1 METGRVIH
9 GRYLLQRL
17 IQQTAFC
24 CVYQGM
30 DQRLQRAVAVKS
42 VFPAHSTAYRAAVKM
57 TANFSHQHI
66 LGLYDLVIE
75 PEALYVVQE
84 YVDGDAF
91 EVLVKAQLSP
101 FEIAEAGW
109 QICLA
114 LMYAGSSSR
123 RVCHGDLT
131 PAALVREP
139 RIKPPGELTPSAL
152 TNERQWT
159 IRINNFALPTDQAY
173 FERWSVMGGDGVAL
187 LETELPWGQQSEE
200 RKADD
205 TRAVGLLLYQL
216 LTGTQEPPADGRL
229 RFTRGTPPELCE
241 TLARAIVRQHPQ
253 NINTPDVLYTH
264 LKMLAE
270 ALEPVP
276 APVEEPAVRQFS
288 PVGVGR
294 PGPSLPFRD
303 TERGGR
309 SLSSFSGQ
317 LPRVSVTPSDPTVAN
332 APFLPPGQKLNNTL
346 PNSPGKPSPAL
357 IILLIGL
364 IAFGLF
370 FAIGYFLGH
379 ALIH

>member
-17 IQQTAFC
+17 IKQTAFC
-24 CVYQGM
+24 GVYQGM
-30 DQRLQRAVAVKS
+30 DQRLQRAVAIKS
-42 VFPAHSTAYRAAVKM
+42 VLPAYITAYRTALKM

-84 YVDGDAF
+84 YVDGDTF
-91 EVLVKAQLSP
+91 EVLVQAQLSP

-109 QICLA
+109 QMCLA

-131 PAALVREP
+131 P
-139 RIKPPGELTPSAL
+139 SAIMR
-152 TNERQWT
+152 ERQGA
-159 IRINNFALPTDQAY
+159 IRINNFALPGNRAY
-173 FERWSVMGGDGVAL
+173 FEKWSVMGGEGVPL
-187 LETELPWGQQSEE
+187 LETDMPWGQQSEE

-216 LTGTQEPPADGRL
+216 LTGTQEPPTDGRL
-229 RFTRGTPPELCE
+229 RFSRGVPPELCE

-253 NINTPDVLYTH
+253 NINTPEALYTH

-276 APVEEPAVRQFS
+276 APVEEPVMRQFS
-288 PVGVGR
+288 PAAAGKVGS
-294 PGPSLPFRD
+294 PLPVRD
-303 TERGGR
+303 SERGGR
-309 SLSSFSGQ
+309 SLSSYSGQ
-317 LPRVSVTPSDPTVAN
+317 MPRIESTPSDPTVAN
-332 APFLPPGQKLNNTL
+332 VPFTPLSQPTNPPAPL
-346 PNSPGKPSPAL
+346 SSGKPSPAL
-357 IILLIGL
+357 IVLLIGL

-370 FAIGYFLGH
+370 FAVGYFLGH

>member
-17 IQQTAFC
+17 IKQTAFC

-42 VFPAHSTAYRAAVKM
+42 VFPAHVTAYRTAMKM

-84 YVDGDAF
+84 YVDGENF
-91 EVLVKAQLSP
+91 ETLVKAQLSP

-109 QICLA
+109 QMCLA

-131 PAALVREP
+131 PSAIVRE
-139 RIKPPGELTPSAL
+139 RHGA
-152 TNERQWT
+152 
-159 IRINNFALPTDQAY
+159 IRMNNFALPTNLAY
-173 FERWSVMGGDGVAL
+173 FEKWSHVGGEGVAL
-187 LETELPWGQQSEE
+187 LETEMSWGQQSEA

-205 TRAVGLLLYQL
+205 TRAVGLLLYQI
-216 LTGTQEPPADGRL
+216 LTSTMEPQPDGRL
-229 RFTRGTPPELCE
+229 RFSRGTPPELCE

-253 NINTPDVLYTH
+253 NINTPEALYTQF
-264 LKMLAE
+264 KTLAE
-270 ALEPVP
+270 ALEPAP
-276 APVEEPAVRQFS
+276 APVEEPLARQFS
-288 PVGVGR
+288 PAGVGKIGS
-294 PGPSLPFRD
+294 PLPARGS
-303 TERGGR
+303 ERGGR
-309 SLSSFSGQ
+309 SLSSYSGQ
-317 LPRVSVTPSDPTVAN
+317 LPRIEATPSDPTVAN
-332 APFLPPGQKLNNTL
+332 APFTEPRQPLGQPLAT
-346 PNSPGKPSPAL
+346 SASKPSPTL
-357 IILLIGL
+357 IIFLLGL
-364 IAFGLF
+364 LAFGCF

-379 ALIH
+379 TLIH

>member
-17 IQQTAFC
+17 IKQTAFC

-42 VFPAHSTAYRAAVKM
+42 VFPAHITAYRTALKM

-84 YVDGDAF
+84 YVDGDGF
-91 EVLVKAQLSP
+91 ETLLQAQLSP
-101 FEIAEAGW
+101 FEIAEVGW
-109 QICLA
+109 QMCLA

-131 PAALVREP
+131 P
-139 RIKPPGELTPSAL
+139 SAL
-152 TNERQWT
+152 IRERGGS
-159 IRINNFALPTDQAY
+159 IRINNFALPVNMAY
-173 FERWSVMGGDGVAL
+173 FEKWSVMGGDGVAL
-187 LETELPWGQQSEE
+187 LEADLPWGQQSEE

-216 LTGTQEPPADGRL
+216 LTGAQEPQADGRL
-229 RFTRGTPPELCE
+229 RFSRGTPPELCE
-241 TLARAIVRQHPQ
+241 TVARAIVRQHPQ
-253 NINTPDVLYTH
+253 NINTPEAFYTQ
-264 LKMLAE
+264 LKTLAE
-270 ALEPVP
+270 ALEPAP
-276 APVEEPAVRQFS
+276 APAEEALMRQFS
-288 PVGVGR
+288 AAGAGKLGSPL
-294 PGPSLPFRD
+294 PSRD

-309 SLSSFSGQ
+309 SLSSYSGP
-317 LPRVSVTPSDPTVAN
+317 LPRVEALPSDPTVAN
-332 APFLPPGQKLNNTL
+332 APFTT
-346 PNSPGKPSPAL
+346 PNQPLHGPFSTSTGKPSPTL
-357 IILLIGL
+357 IVLLIGL

-370 FAIGYFLGH
+370 FAIGYFLGN

>member
-1 METGRVIH
+1 VETGRVIH

-17 IQQTAFC
+17 IKQTAFC
-24 CVYQGM
+24 GVYQGM

-42 VFPAHSTAYRAAVKM
+42 VLPAHITAYRTALKM

-84 YVDGDAF
+84 YVDGDTF
-91 EVLVKAQLSP
+91 DVLVQAQLSP

-109 QICLA
+109 QMCLA

-131 PAALVREP
+131 P
-139 RIKPPGELTPSAL
+139 SAL
-152 TNERQWT
+152 LRDRQGA
-159 IRINNFALPTDQAY
+159 IRINNFALPGNMAY
-173 FERWSVMGGDGVAL
+173 FEKWSVLGGEGVAL
-187 LETELPWGQQSEE
+187 LETEMPWGQQSEE

-205 TRAVGLLLYQL
+205 TRSVGLLLYQL
-216 LTGTQEPPADGRL
+216 LTGTQEPPMDGRL
-229 RFTRGTPPELCE
+229 RFSRSTPPELCE

-253 NINTPDVLYTH
+253 NINTPEALYSH

-270 ALEPVP
+270 ALEPAP
-276 APVEEPAVRQFS
+276 APVEEPMIRQFS
-288 PVGVGR
+288 PAAAGKIGS
-294 PGPSLPFRD
+294 PLPVRD
-303 TERGGR
+303 SASGGR
-309 SLSSFSGQ
+309 SLSSYSGQ
-317 LPRVSVTPSDPTVAN
+317 MPRIESTPSDPTVPN
-332 APFLPPGQKLNNTL
+332 VPFTPLSQFTSPPAPLTTSN
-346 PNSPGKPSPAL
+346 KPSPAL
-357 IILLIGL
+357 IVLLIGL

-370 FAIGYFLGH
+370 FAVGYFLGH

>member
-17 IQQTAFC
+17 IKQTAFC

-42 VFPAHSTAYRAAVKM
+42 VLPAHVTAYRTALKM

-75 PEALYVVQE
+75 PESLYVVQE
-84 YVDGDAF
+84 YVDGDTF
-91 EVLVKAQLSP
+91 ETLVKAQFSP

-109 QICLA
+109 QMCLA

-131 PAALVREP
+131 PAAIMRE
-139 RIKPPGELTPSAL
+139 RSGA
-152 TNERQWT
+152 
-159 IRINNFALPTDQAY
+159 IRINDFALPENVAY
-173 FERWSVMGGDGVAL
+173 FEKWSVMGGEGVAL

-216 LTGTQEPPADGRL
+216 LTGTQEPQPDGRL
-229 RFTRGTPPELCE
+229 RFSRGTPPELCE

-253 NINTPDVLYTH
+253 NINTPEALYNH
-264 LKMLAE
+264 LKTLAE

-276 APVEEPAVRQFS
+276 APVEEPMVRQYSSAGAGKIGS
-288 PVGVGR
+288 PL
-294 PGPSLPFRD
+294 PSRD
-303 TERGGR
+303 SERGGR
-309 SLSSFSGQ
+309 SLSSYSGP
-317 LPRVSVTPSDPTVAN
+317 LPRIELSPSDPTVAN
-332 APFLPPGQKLNNTL
+332 APFIPVNQPTGQPFPQST
-346 PNSPGKPSPAL
+346 GKPSPAL

-364 IAFGLF
+364 LAFGLF
-370 FAIGYFLGH
+370 FAVGYFLGH

>member
-17 IQQTAFC
+17 IKQTAFC

-42 VFPAHSTAYRAAVKM
+42 VFPVHITAYRTALKM

-84 YVDGDAF
+84 YVDGDTF
-91 EVLVKAQLSP
+91 EALIKAQLGP

-109 QICLA
+109 QMCLA

-131 PAALVREP
+131 PTAIMRE
-139 RIKPPGELTPSAL
+139 RNGA
-152 TNERQWT
+152 
-159 IRINNFALPTDQAY
+159 IRINNFALPENTAY
-173 FERWSVMGGDGVAL
+173 FEKWSVMGGDGVAL
-187 LETELPWGQQSEE
+187 LETKLGWGQQSED

-216 LTGTQEPPADGRL
+216 LTGSLEPQPDGRL
-229 RFTRGTPPELCE
+229 RFSRGTPPELCE

-253 NINTPDVLYTH
+253 NINTPETLYTH
-264 LKMLAE
+264 LKTLAE
-270 ALEPVP
+270 ALEPAP
-276 APVEEPAVRQFS
+276 APVEESAVRQYS
-288 PVGVGR
+288 SAGVGKISS
-294 PGPSLPFRD
+294 PLPSRD
-303 TERGGR
+303 SERSGR
-309 SLSSFSGQ
+309 SLSSYSGQ
-317 LPRVSVTPSDPTVAN
+317 LPRIEVSPSDPTVAN
-332 APFLPPGQKLNNTL
+332 PPFLSSAQSTSKPL
-346 PNSPGKPSPAL
+346 PASTGKPSPAL
-357 IILLIGL
+357 IVLLIGL

>member
-1 METGRVIH
+1 VETGRVIH

-17 IQQTAFC
+17 IKQTAFC
-24 CVYQGM
+24 GVYQGM
-30 DQRLQRAVAVKS
+30 DQRLQRPVAVKS
-42 VFPAHSTAYRAAVKM
+42 VLPAHITAYRTAMKM

-75 PEALYVVQE
+75 PEALYIVQE
-84 YVDGDAF
+84 YVDGETF
-91 EVLVKAQLSP
+91 EALLQARLSP

-109 QICLA
+109 QMCLA

-131 PAALVREP
+131 PSTIIRD
-139 RIKPPGELTPSAL
+139 
-152 TNERQWT
+152 RQGA
-159 IRINNFALPTDQAY
+159 IRINDFALPTNLAY
-173 FERWSVMGGDGVAL
+173 FEKWSAMGGDGVAL
-187 LETELPWGQQSEE
+187 LETDMPWGQQSED

-216 LTGTQEPPADGRL
+216 LTGTQEPQADGRL
-229 RFTRGTPPELCE
+229 RFSRGIPPELCE

-253 NINTPDVLYTH
+253 NINTPEALYTH

-270 ALEPVP
+270 ALEPAP

-288 PVGVGR
+288 PAAAGKIGS
-294 PGPSLPFRD
+294 PLPTRD
-303 TERGGR
+303 AERGGR
-309 SLSSFSGQ
+309 SLSSYSGQ
-317 LPRVSVTPSDPTVAN
+317 LPRIDSTPSDPTVAN
-332 APFLPPGQKLNNTL
+332 VPFTPVGQPTSPPLPLNKTA
-346 PNSPGKPSPAL
+346 SSGRPSPAL
-357 IILLIGL
+357 LILLIGL